1 MKKLISNTCSGCA
14 GEIKFEPKQQCLKC
28 SYCEN
33 TFEIKESISNAEKY
47 PYNESS
53 AIKLSKDKYSQCI
66 CKSCDKTFFI
76 LNDNKNLSCPY
87 CGGGE
92 VDGAFDIAEVP
103 DGIVPFKLNKDEA
116 LQSFLTWVKKKKFVP
131 NGFKNQVRSNFLKG
145 VYLPVYSYDFVA
157 KTKFSGYRTT
167 TRYYDGKSHTT
178 RTYIKDKKDYKFNNY
193 LDSANSIVSVIS
205 LREVSNYDF
214 SSLCVFRTEYL
225 YGFLGL
231 SIDKNLHTSC
241 GNMKNEAINDIK
253 NFIRRD
259 YGRDIQNLKV
269 EANFLDVKYNYL
281 YVPLYV
287 TSYNYKDKDYY
298 CYINGQTGKINGKAP
313 KSFWKYFFFISGL
326 FIGMLGLAMFAFH
339 FM

>member
-103 DGIVPFKLNKDEA
+103 DGIVPFKLNKVSSR
-116 LQSFLTWVKKKKFVP
+116 LRTGRFSSMVRFL
-131 NGFKNQVRSNFLKG
+131 RASL
-145 VYLPVYSYDFVA
+145 L
-157 KTKFSGYRTT
+157 
-167 TRYYDGKSHTT
+167 
-178 RTYIKDKKDYKFNNY
+178 
-193 LDSANSIVSVIS
+193 SVLIS
-205 LREVSNYDF
+205 LVVVSSD
-214 SSLCVFRTEYL
+214 
-225 YGFLGL
+225 
-231 SIDKNLHTSC
+231 SC
-241 GNMKNEAINDIK
+241 
-253 NFIRRD
+253 
-259 YGRDIQNLKV
+259 
-269 EANFLDVKYNYL
+269 
-281 YVPLYV
+281 
-287 TSYNYKDKDYY
+287 S
-298 CYINGQTGKINGKAP
+298 
-313 KSFWKYFFFISGL
+313 
-326 FIGMLGLAMFAFH
+326 
-339 FM
+339 